1 MASVLET
8 VLGTLGI
15 KKQPSYTPIPQLGIN
30 NELNTLQVESQRYF
44 AIGKDA
50 RAADDNI
57 LAIKVEQN
65 FLTTNSHQIEF
76 LNKCVALVK
85 EKSMQLKSID
95 QKITGSVVFGV
106 TATALSF
113 LPVIGYIGW
122 IGWAAAAY
130 FINKR
135 ATAYAEYHEALTL
148 LVGACNWSLG
158 LGPDKRSDT
167 IENLTKNNSIREMMA
182 VLYPVLTE
190 TQVKHLIAD
199 DIEDVFTQELHEYEK
214 RFQPGFEPSRFFSK
228 KDDTI
233 ALSKKGAEFNRCI
246 YGFNK
251 GGVTDYLDAI
261 VSILPDLYRAALH
274 GWHRLTHWWQEKNT
288 HSQDTEM
295 ESKEHKQASIS

>member
-8 VLGTLGI
+8 FGI
-15 KKQPSYTPIPQLGIN
+15 KRQPSYTPIPQLGIN
-30 NELNTLQVESQRYF
+30 SELNTLQLESQEYF
-44 AIGKDA
+44 AIDKEA

-57 LAIKVEQN
+57 LAITVRQN
-65 FLTTNSHQIEF
+65 FLTTNSNHIEF
-76 LNKCVALVK
+76 LNKCTALVK

-95 QKITGSVVFGV
+95 QKITGSVVFGA

-158 LGPDKRSDT
+158 TGPDDRKERT
-167 IENLTKNNSIREMMA
+167 RNLTENKSIREMMA

-199 DIEDVFTQELHEYEK
+199 DIEDVFTQELQEYEK
-214 RFQPGFEPSRFFSK
+214 RFQPGFESSRFFSK

-233 ALSKKGAEFNRCI
+233 ALSKKGAEFSRCI

-251 GGVTDYLDAI
+251 GGFTDYLDAI
-261 VSILPDLYRAALH
+261 VSVLPDLYRAALH
-274 GWHRLTHWWQEKNT
+274 GWHRLTHWWQEKNA
-288 HSQDTEM
+288 HSQETEA
-295 ESKEHKQASIS
+295 ESHAHSLN